1 MKYEESHSPT
11 LPSAEVQEP
20 ATAYCTAGIG
30 IGSAISPWE
39 AENGGNGGEN
49 EENDEDYDYGAPES
63 VTVRTY
69 AELCRKLED
78 GLADI
83 EAGRVYPWEE
93 VRREL
98 RRKYFNESI

>member
-30 IGSAISPWE
+30 IGSAISAWE
-39 AENGGNGGEN
+39 A

>member
-30 IGSAISPWE
+30 SAISAWE
-39 AENGGNGGEN
+39 A

-69 AELCRKLED
+69 AELCRKLEEAEED
-78 GLADI
+78 
-83 EAGRVYPWEE
+83 ERAGRVRPLDEAMRDLWRKIENG
-93 VRREL
+93 EL
-98 RRKYFNESI
+98 